1 MWSPAVGI
9 SQFPGY
15 AYSVDAV
22 TQEAE
27 KHLDVPGS
35 DPRVQKFNDLQ
46 ALRMSQSLDYMRSLL
61 EEFYRKR
68 IIHI

>member
-1 MWSPAVGI
+1 M
-9 SQFPGY
+9 F
-15 AYSVDAV
+15 
-22 TQEAE
+22 
-27 KHLDVPGS
+27 LDLTHGLL
-35 DPRVQKFNDLQ
+35 PRVQKFNDLQ